1 MSTLGRVTNSFAK
14 CTIIFVYFINKQ
26 KLAIPTH
33 LPPHLQ
39 YIIEVRSIYLKVFL
53 WRVVQR
59 YAVEACD
66 FSVIASWLLLDLLV
80 VAGVFL
86 RVWCVLLGH
95 LSIGLFLVDC
105 FCDII
110 TCHYCFFCLYYFN
123 VLHVFC
129 AMRNSPNCDIF
140 YCIIILKAICLIL

>member
-1 MSTLGRVTNSFAK
+1 MQILQNVLPFLLISL
-14 CTIIFVYFINKQ
+14 INKNLQ
-26 KLAIPTH
+26 YPPLLPHMSSILQRSEVFTPKFSYGGWSRDMRWRPVILVL
-33 LPPHLQ
+33 LPPGFCWICLSSCFFLQ
-39 YIIEVRSIYLKVFL
+39 
-53 WRVVQR
+53 
-59 YAVEACD
+59 
-66 FSVIASWLLLDLLV
+66 
-80 VAGVFL
+80 
-86 RVWCVLLGH
+86 VWCVLLGH

-140 YCIIILKAICLIL
+140 YRIIILKAIWLIL